1 MYFLL
6 QGEVDSFLEEAVVR
20 RELSDNYVYYEP
32 NYDNLEACAGWAKE
46 TLRKHSTDKR
56 EYIYT
61 WCVWLPL
68 QLSVADYQCHGT
80 LMITSTLR

>member
-1 MYFLL
+1 M
-6 QGEVDSFLEEAVVR
+6 DSFLEEAVVR

-61 WCVWLPL
+61 WCV
-68 QLSVADYQCHGT
+68 
-80 LMITSTLR
+80 